1 MQYIVRDQMKSVP
14 PRTSPASPE
23 SVWSTLDR
31 TRFVIARLL
40 ELELAQRGLTVEQS
54 AVLRQL
60 RHRGESVTR
69 RELEEKTLRQHHSI
83 SALVNRMLRSGLLAQ
98 CTIEGGRSQ
107 AVRISTKGLELVDS
121 LTDISIEMTFSS
133 LKNDDK
139 KRLQDLLQ
147 RLNETARLQLAVL
160 ERDAQR

>member
-69 RELEEKTLRQHHSI
+69 RELEEKSLRQHHSI

-98 CTIEGGRSQ
+98 CTIVSGRSQ
-107 AVRISTKGLELVDS
+107 AVRISTKGLELVNS
-121 LTDISIEMTFSS
+121 LTEISIEMTFSS

-147 RLNETARLQLAVL
+147 RLNETARLQLAAP